1 MDLAQTTVASWLL
14 KSEKGA
20 DGAPTPLSR
29 VSSLLLGDLLF
40 TRPGRV
46 SDGLTPSRRGEG
58 NLEELVAVVWDAAD
72 AGDGGDLCSF
82 LSHCTLSEIT

>member
-29 VSSLLLGDLLF
+29 VSSLLLGDLLL
-40 TRPGRV
+40 TKGRV
-46 SDGLTPSRRGEG
+46 SDGLTPFRQGEG
-58 NLEELVAVVWDAAD
+58 NLEEVVAVVWEAAEV
-72 AGDGGDLCSF
+72 GDLCSF
-82 LSHCTLSEIT
+82 LSHCTFSEIT

>member
-46 SDGLTPSRRGEG
+46 SDGLTPFRQGEG
-58 NLEELVAVVWDAAD
+58 NLEELVAAD
-72 AGDGGDLCSF
+72 GGDGGVLCSF